1 MTTTSKKL
9 RRMARPASD
18 AENAGSIAP
27 TQPTAPNASVKPATK
42 QDLVLAL
49 LQAEGGAPL
58 NAIVEA
64 TGWLPHT
71 ARAALTGLRKKGH
84 AIVRTKFE
92 GKTRYTI
99 AATAAE

>member
-1 MTTTSKKL
+1 MITTSKKL

-18 AENAGSIAP
+18 AGNAGSMAP
-27 TQPTAPNASVKPATK
+27 TQPTAPAAPVKRTTK

-49 LQAEGGAPL
+49 LQIEGGAPL
-58 NAIVEA
+58 SAIVEA

-84 AIVRTKFE
+84 AIVRTRVE
-92 GKTRYTI
+92 GETRYTL
-99 AATAAE
+99 AAAPAQ

>member
-1 MTTTSKKL
+1 MITTSKKL
-9 RRMARPASD
+9 RRMARPVSVAV
-18 AENAGSIAP
+18 IANSSSS
-27 TQPTAPNASVKPATK
+27 TGPTAPDAPVKQTTK

-49 LQAEGGAPL
+49 LQAEGGTPL
-58 NAIVEA
+58 SAILEA

-84 AIVRTKFE
+84 AIVRTKLE
-92 GKTRYTI
+92 GETRYTI